1 MMTKE
6 EVTKR
11 IEAGLECEYI
21 LVTGDDGRHFDAIV
35 VSPAFT
41 GIGKLKQH
49 KLVYATLGDAMQTDE
64 IHALSVHTYTPADW
78 ERVHAL

>member
-11 IEAGLECEYI
+11 IEAGLKCDYI

-35 VSPAFT
+35 VSEEFVGM
-41 GIGKLKQH
+41 GILKRH
-49 KLVYATLGDAMQTDE
+49 KLVYATLGDALQTDE

-78 ERVHAL
+78 ERVHAN

>member
-11 IEAGLECEYI
+11 IEAGLKCDYI
-21 LVTGDDGRHFDAIV
+21 LVTGDDGRHFEAIV
-35 VSPAFT
+35 VSHEF
-41 GIGKLKQH
+41 IGVSKLKQH
-49 KLVYATLGDAMQTDE
+49 KLVYETLGDAMQTDE
-64 IHALSVHTYTPADW
+64 IHALSVRTYTPADW